1 MMSNKVLRPRHGA
14 GFTLIEI
21 LVALAVLAIAVAAVV
36 AAVSGNINNEA
47 YLRDRTLAHWVGMNK
62 IAELQV
68 SKDWPSVGTQHGE
81 SLMATRQWSWQVKVS
96 ATEDPDV
103 RRLDVEVFADQDQK
117 QALTN
122 MVAYVGRPSTG
133 EVTATGQ
140 TPP

>member
-1 MMSNKVLRPRHGA
+1 MSGKVLYPRRAA

-36 AAVSGNINNEA
+36 ASVSGNINNAA

-68 SKDWPSVGTQHGE
+68 ANDWPSVGSQHGE
-81 SLMATRQWSWQVKVS
+81 SLMAAQQWSWEVKVT

-103 RRLDVEVFADQDQK
+103 RRLDVEVFADQDKK

-122 MVAYVGRPSTG
+122 MVAYVGRPSAG
-133 EVTATGQ
+133 QAAATGQ
-140 TPP
+140 TTP